1 MQSLWMVVA
10 SFFFACMGVCVKLA
24 AANYSAAEIVFYR
37 SAVALIFMF
46 SLVRLRGIPIRTL
59 HWRFQLWRSVSG
71 FVSLLLYFYAVTMLP
86 LATAV
91 TLAYTSPLFLA
102 VYLGWFGK
110 TRLGRG
116 MLGALL
122 LGFVGVILLLR
133 PVFHAEQLLG
143 GLIGLG
149 SGMMAGLAYFNVKEL
164 GERGEVEERT
174 VFYFALVSAVASAVW
189 MVFFEFHAIDLRGGG
204 LLLGVAAFG
213 TIAQLAMTRAY
224 KRGNTLMS
232 ASLAYSTVIF
242 ASLFGMLIW
251 DETLSPG
258 AWSASVLIIASGV
271 VATWF
276 SRANPAE
283 QD

>member
-258 AWSASVLIIASGV
+258 AWSAIVLIIASGV

>member
-1 MQSLWMVVA
+1 
-10 SFFFACMGVCVKLA
+10 
-24 AANYSAAEIVFYR
+24 
-37 SAVALIFMF
+37 
-46 SLVRLRGIPIRTL
+46 
-59 HWRFQLWRSVSG
+59 
-71 FVSLLLYFYAVTMLP
+71 
-86 LATAV
+86 
-91 TLAYTSPLFLA
+91 
-102 VYLGWFGK
+102 
-110 TRLGRG
+110 
-116 MLGALL
+116 
-122 LGFVGVILLLR
+122 
-133 PVFHAEQLLG
+133 
-143 GLIGLG
+143 
-149 SGMMAGLAYFNVKEL
+149 MAGLAYFNVKEL

-258 AWSASVLIIASGV
+258 AWSAIVLIIASGV